1 MKRFSILAITLC
13 AFCGSASAQQALFGG
28 QMPQSP
34 EIHADNTVT
43 FRCIAPEAHKVQI
56 TGDFLPTKKVDTPMG
71 KYDMPGVA
79 DLKKDEKGVW
89 SFTTTAPLAPELY
102 SYTMMVDGASV
113 TDHLNVY
120 TVRDIANV
128 SNYFLI
134 GGGKADLYKV
144 NKVAHGTV
152 SKVWYDDAKAGLTRR
167 MTVYTPAGYE
177 TSKQKYPV
185 LYLLHGIGGDEEA
198 WMDLGRASQI
208 LDNLIAQGKAKPMI
222 VVMTNGNISQE
233 AAPGQTSDNLIVPTL
248 GLPKTM
254 EGSFEVSFPEVVKFV
269 DARYRTLAN
278 SQNRAIAGLSMGGF
292 HSLYIS
298 INNPKTFGYVGL
310 FSAAIGKEQ
319 RSGGANEY
327 IYDNFDKKLADLFA
341 AKPKLFWIGIGNTDF
356 LFKDNTAFREK
367 LTKNHYPFTYME
379 TDGGHIWRNWR
390 IYLGEFAQKIFK

>member
-28 QMPQSP
+28 QMPLSP
-34 EIHADNTVT
+34 EIHADKTVT
-43 FRCIAPEAHKVQI
+43 FRCMASEAHKVQI

-120 TVRDIANV
+120 TVRDIAN
-128 SNYFLI
+128 
-134 GGGKADLYKV
+134 
-144 NKVAHGTV
+144 
-152 SKVWYDDAKAGLTRR
+152 
-167 MTVYTPAGYE
+167 
-177 TSKQKYPV
+177 
-185 LYLLHGIGGDEEA
+185 
-198 WMDLGRASQI
+198 
-208 LDNLIAQGKAKPMI
+208 
-222 VVMTNGNISQE
+222 
-233 AAPGQTSDNLIVPTL
+233 
-248 GLPKTM
+248 
-254 EGSFEVSFPEVVKFV
+254 
-269 DARYRTLAN
+269 
-278 SQNRAIAGLSMGGF
+278 
-292 HSLYIS
+292 
-298 INNPKTFGYVGL
+298 
-310 FSAAIGKEQ
+310 
-319 RSGGANEY
+319 EY

-390 IYLGEFAQKIFK
+390 IHLGEFAQKIFK